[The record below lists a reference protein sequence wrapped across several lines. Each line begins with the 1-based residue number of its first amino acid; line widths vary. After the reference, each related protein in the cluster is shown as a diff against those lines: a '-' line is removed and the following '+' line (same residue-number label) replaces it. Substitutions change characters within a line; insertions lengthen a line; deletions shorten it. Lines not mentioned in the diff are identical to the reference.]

1 MKESIKKIPIVGFL
15 ARWLNNLAR
24 LNNLKHKVIVLEDQN
39 ISLKSDIVK
48 LQEQNI
54 SLNSEVEF
62 LKAEMASIQSTIQS
76 SVAKQIFYQSL
87 SLQQRVDQ
95 FIFDANIEINKKISQ
110 DE

>member
-1 MKESIKKIPIVGFL
+1 MKESIKKIPIIGFL
-15 ARWLNNLAR
+15 LRWINNLVR
-24 LNNLKHKVIVLEDQN
+24 LNNLKHRVIVLE
-39 ISLKSDIVK
+39 
-48 LQEQNI
+48 EQNI
-54 SLNSEVEF
+54 LLKSEVEF
-62 LKAEMASIQSTIQS
+62 LKAEMASIQNTIQS